1 MKKILVFTLICA
13 SLFALVSCADI
24 DATASESTNTTSVQ
38 TTAPV
43 QEFSEKKEYYENGNL
58 KAITVYDKD
67 GEMISVT
74 EFNENKYVQIK
85 KTVYQN
91 GKILYISEY
100 DENGALKEKTEFD
113 ENGNKTSHTAYSD
126 YNEINLPSHIE
137 NTDIE
142 SGTKTVTKYKKDG
155 KTLTETLIYNQAGLL
170 TALQKYD
177 SSGNPSDKNIYYY
190 DENGLNIRMEELSSS
205 GNLRYYALIDYYPSG
220 KTRSASSYYSDGTN
234 HYRIDYYE
242 TGEDWK
248 EYIYHPQGFLS
259 RIIEY
264 SQSGNTIRSQDY
276 ENGILRVD
284 TFFKDSASVIY
295 EKVTLYNEDGSLNE
309 YTIYEESQTITY
321 YPDGTPKQLVEL
333 DQNGKT
339 KKSTNYKPDGSVK
352 TYTIGNISYYPNGN
366 KYSVTE
372 YDTHYGRAIKYYT
385 IDGEYDGC
393 TIYQD
398 IGNWMSITKY
408 DAEGNIISVDGYSTV
423 SPG

>member
-1 MKKILVFTLICA
+1 MKKLLILAIICA

-38 TTAPV
+38 TTAPA
-43 QEFSEKKEYYENGNL
+43 QDLLEKKEYYENGNL
-58 KAITVYDKD
+58 KAITVYDND

-155 KTLTETLIYNQAGLL
+155 KTLTETLVYNQNGLL
-170 TALQKYD
+170 TSLQKYKSNGD
-177 SSGNPSDKNIYYY
+177 PSDKLLYYY
-190 DENGLNIRMEELSSS
+190 DKNGLNIRTENVSSDGS
-205 GNLRYYALIDYYPSG
+205 LLRYALIEYYPSG

-242 TGEDWK
+242 TGEDLR
-248 EYIYHPQGFLS
+248 EYIYHQKGVIW

-264 SQSGNTIRSQDY
+264 SKSGNIIRNQDY

-284 TFFKDSASVIY
+284 TSFKDSSSVIC
-295 EKVTLYNEDGSLNE
+295 EKVTLYNTDGSLKE

-321 YPDGTPKQLVEL
+321 YPDGTPKQ
-333 DQNGKT
+333 
-339 KKSTNYKPDGSVK
+339 
-352 TYTIGNISYYPNGN
+352 
-366 KYSVTE
+366 
-372 YDTHYGRAIKYYT
+372 
-385 IDGEYDGC
+385 
-393 TIYQD
+393 
-398 IGNWMSITKY
+398 
-408 DAEGNIISVDGYSTV
+408 
-423 SPG
+423 